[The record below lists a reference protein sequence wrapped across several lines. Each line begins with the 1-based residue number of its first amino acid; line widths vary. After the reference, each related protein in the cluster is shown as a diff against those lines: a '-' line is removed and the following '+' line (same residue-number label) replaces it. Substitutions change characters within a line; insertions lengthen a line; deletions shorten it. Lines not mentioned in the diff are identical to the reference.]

1 MVKLGT
7 LKSEQADGRLVVV
20 SRDLQRA
27 RLAGA
32 EIPSLRH
39 AVENWS
45 SCNRALESIYEELN
59 AGRGSCF
66 CPDMELFHSPLPRA
80 FGFLDGSAYLQHVR
94 LVRRARGAELP
105 AELLSKPLMYQGL
118 SDGFLAPTDAIPL
131 QNESFGLDFE
141 GEVGVITS
149 FVPMGTPAHKAE
161 SHILLVVLIND
172 VSLRGLIPEEL
183 AQGFG
188 FMQSKPASSFAPL
201 ALTTDELT
209 PHWREARLHLPLTVT
224 YNGRSFGRADAG
236 EMHFG
241 FHELIAH
248 AARTRALCAGHIIG
262 SGTVSNQDVGR
273 GASCLA
279 EIRMLEQMEHGRT
292 LTPFMAAG
300 DRIRMEMFKDG
311 TSLFGALDQTVQ
323 AWPSAG

>member
-7 LKSEQADGRLVVV
+7 LKNEQADGRLVVV
-20 SRDLQRA
+20 SWDQQRA
-27 RLAGA
+27 RLAGP
-32 EIPSLRH
+32 EIPTLRF

-45 SCNRALESIYEELN
+45 QCKDSLAAIYRELN
-59 AGRGSCF
+59 AGRGSNF
-66 CPDMELFHSPLPRA
+66 VPDMGQFHSPLPRA

-105 AELLSKPLMYQGL
+105 TELLTRPLMYQGL
-118 SDGFLAPTDAIPL
+118 SDGFLAPTDAIPM
-131 QNESFGLDFE
+131 QDESFGLDFE

-149 FVPMGTPAHKAE
+149 FVPMATPAHKAE
-161 SHILLVVLIND
+161 AHILLVVLIND

-201 ALTTDELT
+201 ALTPDELA
-209 PHWREARLHLPLTVT
+209 PYWRDARLHLPLAVT
-224 YNGRSFGRADAG
+224 YNSRSFGNADAG

-248 AARTRALCAGHIIG
+248 AARTRCLCAGHILG
-262 SGTVSNQDVGR
+262 SGTVSNQDASR

-279 EIRMLEQMEHGRT
+279 EIRMLEQMERGRV
-292 LTPFMAAG
+292 LTPFMAPG
-300 DRIRMEMFKDG
+300 DHIRMEMFKDG
-311 TSLFGALDQTVQ
+311 VSLFGAIDQTVQ
-323 AWPSAG
+323 AWPSTG